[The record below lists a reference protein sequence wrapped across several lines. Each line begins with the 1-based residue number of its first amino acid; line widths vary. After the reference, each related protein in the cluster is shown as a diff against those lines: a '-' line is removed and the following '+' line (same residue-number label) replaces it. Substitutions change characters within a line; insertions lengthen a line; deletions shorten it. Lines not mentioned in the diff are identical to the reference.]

1 MKHLLTA
8 IACFFALSMSAQTP
22 YNPDVDGD
30 DCITVTDVLSIL
42 GLFNTCEEGYTFYYL
57 KAGGDTYPFS
67 DLIGDGNMYLIG
79 DSTYTPYTYAEG
91 GLDIVMEDLI
101 NNADGTGLTPEVGT
115 FIFAGPIDGLQ
126 GCNPTWT
133 YDESIGWYYLAVP
146 DNAVFDVNL
155 VTDGLLEQSCG
166 GTYNASDRG
175 AFTYDGELYWLY
187 KLANSQGEASMT
199 YGFK

>member
-8 IACFFALSMSAQTP
+8 IACCLAVAGSAQTP

-42 GLFNTCEEGYTFYYL
+42 GLFNTCEDGYTFHYF
-57 KAGGDTYPFS
+57 KVGASTYPFS
-67 DLIGDGNMYLIG
+67 DLMGDGPWYLIG
-79 DSTYTPYTYAEG
+79 DSTYTPYTYSEG
-91 GLDIVMEDLI
+91 GFDLIMEDLI

-115 FIFAGPIDGLQ
+115 FIFSGPIDGMQ

-133 YDESIGWYYLAVP
+133 YNSSQGWEYLTVP
-146 DNAVFDVNL
+146 ANPVLDVNL
-155 VTDGLLEQSCG
+155 VTDGLLEWNCG
-166 GTYNASDRG
+166 NTYNASERR
-175 AFTYDGELYWLY
+175 AFTYNGESYWVY
-187 KLANSQGEASMT
+187 KLSNGQNDSSWT

>member
-8 IACFFALSMSAQTP
+8 IACCLAVAGSAQTP

-42 GLFNTCEEGYTFYYL
+42 GLFNTCEDGYTFHYF
-57 KAGGDTYPFS
+57 KVGASTYPFS
-67 DLIGDGNMYLIG
+67 DLMGDGPWYLIG
-79 DSTYTPYTYAEG
+79 DSTYTPYTSSEG
-91 GLDIVMEDLI
+91 GFDLIMEDLI

-115 FIFAGPIDGLQ
+115 FIFSGPIDGMQ

-133 YDESIGWYYLAVP
+133 YNSSQGWEYLTVP
-146 DNAVFDVNL
+146 ANPVLDVNL
-155 VTDGLLEQSCG
+155 VTDGLLEWNCG
-166 GTYNASDRG
+166 NTYNASERR
-175 AFTYDGELYWLY
+175 AFTYNGESYWVY
-187 KLANSQGEASMT
+187 KLSNGQNDSSWT